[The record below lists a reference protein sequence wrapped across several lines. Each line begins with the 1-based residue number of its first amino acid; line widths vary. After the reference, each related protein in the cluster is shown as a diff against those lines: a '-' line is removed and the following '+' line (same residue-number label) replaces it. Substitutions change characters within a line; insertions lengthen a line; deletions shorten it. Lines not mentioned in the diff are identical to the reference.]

1 MSKAEGLKMV
11 EIAMDLLYH
20 LTNNSNGI
28 GPREISRTFDIS
40 TTAAQRL
47 VTSLEKKNCLIFD
60 PVSQKYKLGYGL
72 IRLVQGSI
80 VKFDLVKFAQPFM
93 EKLRDSTGETICLN
107 TMADQ
112 KRVTISQEVSRQELR
127 WIAQIGHVYPLFVG
141 ASGKV
146 ILANLPDEDVQQ
158 ILDSQLTEEDAALKS
173 KLLSELPQ
181 VKENGYCVTYGER
194 IPGGVGIAVPLSIDD
209 HHASLSVYAPS
220 HRVNQENI
228 DDYIK
233 QLKDAANEIAK
244 RFENRVFI

>member
-11 EIAMDLLYH
+11 EIAMDLMFH
-20 LTNNSNGI
+20 LTTNTNGI

-47 VTSLEKKNCLIFD
+47 VTSLVKKNCLIFD

-72 IRLVQGSI
+72 VRLVQGSI
-80 VKFDLVKFAQPFM
+80 VKFDLVKLAQPFM

-112 KRVTISQEVSRQELR
+112 KRVTISQEVSTQELR
-127 WIAQIGHVYPLFVG
+127 WIAQIGHVYPLYIG

-146 ILANLPDEDVQQ
+146 ILANLPEDEVQQ
-158 ILDSQLTEEDAALKS
+158 ILDNQLNEEELELKKKLLTE
-173 KLLSELPQ
+173 LPAI
-181 VKENGYCVTYGER
+181 KANGYCVSFGER

-209 HHASLSVYAPS
+209 HLASLSVYAPS
-220 HRVNQENI
+220 HRVTEETVEE
-228 DDYIK
+228 YIK
-233 QLKDAANEIAK
+233 QLKDAATVIAN